1 MITETEVCGIRTLIA
16 PADGPLTAGLVF
28 RVGCADEPLS
38 RRGLTHLVEHLALH
52 RQGLIEHDANA
63 ATGLTTTHFF
73 TAGSESAVV
82 SYLTSI
88 CDSLRDLPLDR
99 MATEKTILRTEQ
111 ASRPHDS
118 LLIWRYGA
126 VGYGAAG
133 YPEWGLEAITDT
145 DVRNWAASRFTRQN
159 AVLWIAGDVPAGLA
173 LTLPSGIE
181 HPMPPL
187 TSTLPVMPAYFAEGG
202 GKIMFS
208 AVVERSARA
217 SLFALVLERA
227 LFRALRTED
236 GNSYAVATSY
246 APRDADAATIIG
258 LADAL
263 PEKQDAVLG
272 GLLDVLTAFRVGRI
286 DADELKVVRDKAL
299 SAFDSPGSVRAML
312 FTEAVDLLYGRT
324 RKSLTDFRGELAAV
338 TVDDLREVAEQ
349 TMGSLLLQVPRDNR
363 ADWAGL
369 VEAPMWSHAA
379 TTGGEFP
386 SLQNKDLTL
395 ILGQEGVSM
404 VSPHGTLTVLYGDC
418 VLMQCWPDGAR
429 RLIGADG
436 VSVSIEPNLHDVA
449 AETIA
454 GIDERIGP
462 ERQVWQPA
470 RAADRIPARP
480 VPPAPTAAP
489 VAPVAARIAAS
500 PKAMGILVGGG
511 FILLFL
517 LVVSIGLTMEAA
529 DGSSGEEPA
538 SAWRHVVIT
547 WWLTIALAAGLTR
560 LAAKLGL
567 LRRKAG

>member
-1 MITETEVCGIRTLIA
+1 MIKETEVCGIRTLIA
-16 PADGPLTAGLVF
+16 PSDGPLTAGLVF

-38 RRGLTHLVEHLALH
+38 RRGITHLVEHLALH
-52 RQGLIEHDANA
+52 RHGLIEHDANA

-73 TAGSESAVV
+73 TSGSDQAVV
-82 SYLTSI
+82 GYLTSV

-111 ASRPHDS
+111 ASRPHDP
-118 LLIWRYGA
+118 LLVWRYGA
-126 VGYGAAG
+126 VGFGAAG
-133 YPEWGLEAITDT
+133 YPEWGLEAIAED
-145 DVRNWAASRFTRQN
+145 DVRNWAATRFTRDN
-159 AVLWIAGDVPAGLA
+159 AVLWIAGDAPAGLE
-173 LTLPSGIE
+173 LTLPSGIQ
-181 HPMPPL
+181 HPLPPL
-187 TSTLPVMPAYFAEGG
+187 TSALATTPAYFAEGG
-202 GKIMFS
+202 GKITFS

-227 LFRALRTED
+227 LYRALRTED

-246 APRDADAATIIG
+246 APRDADAATITG

-272 GLLDVLTAFRVGRI
+272 GLIDVLAAFRYGRI
-286 DADELKVVRDKAL
+286 DADELEVVRDKAT
-299 SAFDSPGSVRAML
+299 SAIDRPGAIRAML

-324 RKSLTDFRGELAAV
+324 RTSLRDFRGELAAV

-349 TMGSLLLQVPRDNR
+349 TLDSLLLQVPRDSR
-363 ADWAGL
+363 ADWAGFA
-369 VEAPMWSHAA
+369 EAPMWSDAA
-379 TTGGEFP
+379 TTGGDFP

-395 ILGQEGVSM
+395 VLGQEGVSM
-404 VSPHGTLTVLYGDC
+404 VSPYGALTVLYVDC

-462 ERQVWQPA
+462 ERMVWQPA
-470 RAADRIPARP
+470 RPADRIPQRP
-480 VPPAPTAAP
+480 APPAPTPIPAAP
-489 VAPVAARIAAS
+489 VAAKAAGR
-500 PKAMGILVGGG
+500 AMGILVFGG
-511 FILLFL
+511 LVLVFL
-517 LVVSIGLTMEAA
+517 LVVSVGLTVAA
-529 DGSSGEEPA
+529 AAGSSGEDPA

-547 WWLTIALAAGLTR
+547 WWLTIALGVGLAR
-560 LAAKLGL
+560 IASKLGL
-567 LRRKAG
+567 FRRNHR